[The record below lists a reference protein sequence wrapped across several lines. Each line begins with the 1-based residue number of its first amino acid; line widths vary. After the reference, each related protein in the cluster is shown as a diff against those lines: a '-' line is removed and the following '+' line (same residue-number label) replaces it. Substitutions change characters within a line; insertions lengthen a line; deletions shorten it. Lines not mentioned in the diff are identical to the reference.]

1 MFQSGVFMSIP
12 PSPAPHAKSVKES
25 QVTMTEMVLPQ
36 HTNALG
42 SVFGGT
48 VMSWVDIAAATC
60 AMRHCARQVV
70 TASVDALHFLAP
82 VRLGWVVM
90 IEASVNYVG
99 GTSCEIGVR
108 IQSENPISGE
118 KFHTASAYLTFVALD
133 SHNRPTSIPPLKL
146 ETPDEYRRNAA
157 AQIRRANR
165 LKLKA
170 EIQARR
176 DQEA

>member
-1 MFQSGVFMSIP
+1 MTSSGNKP
-12 PSPAPHAKSVKES
+12 PGKRVQDS

-60 AMRHCARQVV
+60 AMRHCGKQVV

-82 VRLGWVVM
+82 IKLGWIVM
-90 IEASVNYVG
+90 IKASINYVG
-99 GTSCEIGVR
+99 GTSCEIGVKVT
-108 IQSENPISGE
+108 SENPISGE

-133 SHNRPTSIPPLKL
+133 SHGRPAAIAPIIM
-146 ETPDEYRRNAA
+146 ETPEEQRRNAA
-157 AQIRRANR
+157 ALSRRESR
-165 LKLKA
+165 LKLKQDL
-170 EIQARR
+170 QARMER
-176 DQEA
+176 

>member
-1 MFQSGVFMSIP
+1 MSGSVILP
-12 PSPAPHAKSVKES
+12 PKAVRQS

-48 VMSWVDIAAATC
+48 IMSWVDIAAATC

-82 VRLGWVVM
+82 VRLGWIVT
-90 IEASVNYVG
+90 IQSSVNYVG
-99 GTSCEIGVR
+99 GTSCEIGVIVR
-108 IQSENPISGE
+108 SENAITGE
-118 KFHTASAYLTFVALD
+118 TFHTASAYLTFVALD
-133 SHNRPTSIPPLKL
+133 SHNRPTAIPPLLL
-146 ETPDEYRRNAA
+146 ETEDERRRHGA

-170 EIQARR
+170 EIHARLG
-176 DQEA
+176 QNA